1 MRPHVRTI
9 IAIGLFVLSSI
20 VVVNIL
26 LVNNPVVV
34 QIEGDT
40 FKILD
45 IPYRYTTNE
54 AYMLLVSA
62 FICGFSLSLIIFDF
76 EIIQRG
82 FQTTQTVKG
91 PPVVSDQEPQC
102 LDASGVVLKALSGDE
117 KKTVEIIVNN
127 GGRILQNE
135 LVNSLN
141 FSKAKVSRILIN
153 LEKRHIIT
161 KRKYGLT
168 NCISLSDDIRGETK

>member
-1 MRPHVRTI
+1 MRFQIRTA
-9 IAIGLFVLSSI
+9 IAIGIFIVSSI
-20 VVVNIL
+20 VVVNTL
-26 LVNNPVVV
+26 LVNNPVVI
-34 QIEGDT
+34 QIEGDA
-40 FKILD
+40 FKIVD

-54 AYMLLVSA
+54 AYVLLVSA
-62 FICGFSLSLIIFDF
+62 FLCGFSLSLIILDF
-76 EIIQRG
+76 EILQTG
-82 FQTTQTVKG
+82 FQKTGVAENLTLV
-91 PPVVSDQEPQC
+91 PDQEPQSR
-102 LDASGVVLKALSGDE
+102 DASGVVLKALSGDE
-117 KKTVEIIVNN
+117 KETVKFIVNN

-153 LEKRHIIT
+153 LEKRGIIT